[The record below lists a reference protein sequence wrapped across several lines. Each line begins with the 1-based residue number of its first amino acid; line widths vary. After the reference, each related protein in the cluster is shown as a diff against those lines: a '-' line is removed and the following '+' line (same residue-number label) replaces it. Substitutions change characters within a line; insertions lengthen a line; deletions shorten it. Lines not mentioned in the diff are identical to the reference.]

1 MRNKTKKIIA
11 GILLAVTTVISTVG
25 VNVTEVE
32 AKTARCKEA
41 CCLAHY
47 NDVVYNGKTKSLSVC
62 KGYETVFIQVF
73 DEKHSVQFTSSNTSV
88 LSLYKKSG
96 RDAKFKV
103 KKCGTAVIT
112 AKSSCGNKFKVKVT
126 VTDHKYEEEEYAY
139 GYGLVK
145 KCDYCHDQVYIKKVS
160 YKVPKNYNPTEE
172 EIYQKMLDAVGP
184 DREIIGCYEIP
195 EYHKSW
201 NCEAWTN
208 WILLKTWGIGYKDRG
223 NVYEYAKPVT
233 DYSKLRCGDVVF
245 MPNHVAVVV
254 KNLDNERVMLT
265 SYGAGVFYLG
275 FSDEEYNRWYK
286 DEDPDTSIGLRI
298 IPYRRL
304 DEAYTYYRN

>member
-1 MRNKTKKIIA
+1 MRNRTKKIIA

-25 VNVTEVE
+25 VNITEVE
-32 AKTARCKEA
+32 AKTARCKAFCEMN
-41 CCLAHY
+41 Y
-47 NDVVYNGKTKSLSVC
+47 DEDISNGQTGKLTVC
-62 KGYETVFIQVF
+62 KGRSTIYIRML
-73 DEKHSVQFTSSNTSV
+73 DEKHNMSYSSNNKSV

-96 RDAKFKV
+96 RNAQFKV

-112 AKSSCGNKFKVKVT
+112 AKSSCGNKYKVKVT

-145 KCDYCHDQVYIKKVS
+145 KCDYCYDQVEVKKVS

-195 EYHKSW
+195 EYHESW

-208 WILLKTWGIGYKDRG
+208 WILLKTWGIGYTEMDVRG
-223 NVYEYAKPVT
+223 YAKPVT

-265 SYGAGVFYLG
+265 SYNPGGLFKIG
-275 FSDEEYNRWYK
+275 FSDEEYNEWYK
-286 DEDPDTSIGLRI
+286 DEDPDTSIGLTI
-298 IPYRRL
+298 VPYRRL